1 MIIDY
6 FKFQQYV
13 YSIIINMD
21 WLWTDSLYSETNM
34 LVEENI
40 GKDHERNT
48 DALLSSRWDGTLK

>member
-1 MIIDY
+1 MILDY

-21 WLWTDSLYSETNM
+21 WLWTDSLYNETNM

-40 GKDHERNT
+40 LGKDHERKQT
-48 DALLSSRWDGTLK
+48 HFYQVDEMEH